1 MSPERVS
8 LSPDR
13 VDRFLMAWLQHAGA
27 LSVCLFVGGGAVHEV
42 QQAGWIYTRGWHT
55 AWVTSVL
62 FLSYLAWKDVRRE
75 DARPASADVSAA
87 RE

>member
-1 MSPERVS
+1 MWPEQ
-8 LSPDR
+8 

-27 LSVCLFVGGGAVHEV
+27 LLVCLFLGGGAVHEV

-62 FLSYLAWKDVRRE
+62 FLSYLAWKDLRRE
-75 DARPASADVSAA
+75 TRAPSWPGASQVQ
-87 RE
+87 E